1 MSSQIIA
8 VCNADVNDISFLN
21 VFTQDSTLFND
32 GFTFQ
37 KLPFPSHVITVIR
50 KLLSYILVTPVA
62 DPGGS
67 LGQLTPKR
75 LWRSVKTARL
85 RYKCA
90 PFLVLKRSRNSN
102 LNKQCFTLC
111 WTSRFT
117 CRTLTKFLI
126 DWHQQCYSVVT
137 MLLSRVR
144 TAKQLQTR
152 SLSLAHFWTCRWAM

>member
-67 LGQLTPKR
+67 LGQLSPSNVCGAPLK
-75 LWRSVKTARL
+75 WRPSDIN
-85 RYKCA
+85 A
-90 PFLVLKRSRNSN
+90 PLFGAYRDINR
-102 LNKQCFTLC
+102 
-111 WTSRFT
+111 
-117 CRTLTKFLI
+117 
-126 DWHQQCYSVVT
+126 D
-137 MLLSRVR
+137 
-144 TAKQLQTR
+144 
-152 SLSLAHFWTCRWAM
+152 